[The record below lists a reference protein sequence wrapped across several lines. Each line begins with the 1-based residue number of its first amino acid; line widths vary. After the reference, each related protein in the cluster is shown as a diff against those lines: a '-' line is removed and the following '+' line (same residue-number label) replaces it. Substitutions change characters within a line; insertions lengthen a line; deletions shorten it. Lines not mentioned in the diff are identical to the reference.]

1 MKSVRLES
9 IGSMTMHSVEKP
21 VARPGE
27 LLVRVLAAGICGSDR
42 HMFKGEYPTAIP
54 VTMGHEFCGIV
65 EGVGDEVAG
74 FAGGELVT
82 VDPNI
87 ACGRCHACAR
97 GRVNLCENLTAIGV
111 TRDGGFAEHV
121 AVPHRQAFMLPA
133 NLNPVH
139 GAFCEPLA
147 CCLHAIDKAEIR
159 PGESVAILGGGVIG
173 LLMVQL
179 ARLAGASQVI
189 LITRQLSRRQ
199 TALQVGATHAF
210 DPTASDA
217 VAAVRDVSH
226 GGADVVIECAG
237 VADTLRTGLRMAR
250 RGGTFVLFG
259 VTPRGVEVPVLPFD
273 LLVSEVDIRPAYL
286 NPFTHSRAAALVA
299 SGALEL
305 DMLVTRSIGLEEVA
319 EVVGSAPLPGE
330 IKVIVR
336 P

>member
-1 MKSVRLES
+1 MKAVRLES
-9 IGSMTMHSVEKP
+9 IASMTMRSVEKP

-42 HMFKGEYPTAIP
+42 HMYKGEYPTAIP

-65 EGVGDEVAG
+65 EVVGEEVIG
-74 FAGGELVT
+74 FTGGELVT
-82 VDPNI
+82 ADPNI

-97 GRVNLCENLTAIGV
+97 GRVNLCEGLTAIGV
-111 TRDGGFAEHV
+111 TRDGGFAEYV
-121 AVPHRQAFMLPA
+121 AVPYRQAFTLPA
-133 NLNPVH
+133 DLNPVH

-159 PGESVAILGGGVIG
+159 AGESVAILGGGVIG

-199 TALQVGATHAF
+199 TALQLGATHAF

-217 VAAVRDVSH
+217 VAAVRDVTH

-237 VADTLRTGLRMAR
+237 VPETLQTGLRMAR
-250 RGGTFVLFG
+250 RGGNFVLFG

-273 LLVSEVDIRPAYL
+273 LLVNEVDIRPAYL

-305 DMLVTRSIGLEEVA
+305 DILVTKTIGLEEVA